1 MTDVK
6 VVSVVRDS
14 EMYDKCVKNNP
25 HFHDCELVVQDNR
38 VENKGIEKYE
48 LDMLLNGLSVKT
60 FRKHKEAKISV
71 NY

>member
-25 HFHDCELVVQDNR
+25 HFCNCELIEQENR
-38 VENKGIEKYE
+38 AKVYLFEKIPLLTSKMTIKLKNKIVLKGK
-48 LDMLLNGLSVKT
+48 
-60 FRKHKEAKISV
+60 RCR
-71 NY
+71 

>member
-38 VENKGIEKYE
+38 VENKGIAERYNE
-48 LDMLLNGLSVKT
+48 FLNCYDYTHPAWFV
-60 FRKHKEAKISV
+60 FCHED
-71 NY
+71 

>member
-38 VENKGIEKYE
+38 VENKGIEKIP
-48 LDMLLNGLSVKT
+48 LLTSKMTIKLKN
-60 FRKHKEAKISV
+60 KIV
-71 NY
+71 LKGKRCR

>member
-38 VENKGIEKYE
+38 VENKGIEKIP
-48 LDMLLNGLSVKT
+48 LLTSKMTIKLKNGG
-60 FRKHKEAKISV
+60 RNHA
-71 NY
+71 

>member
-38 VENKGIEKYE
+38 VENKGIEKIP
-48 LDMLLNGLSVKT
+48 LLTSKMTIKLKNEIVLK
-60 FRKHKEAKISV
+60 REK
-71 NY
+71 